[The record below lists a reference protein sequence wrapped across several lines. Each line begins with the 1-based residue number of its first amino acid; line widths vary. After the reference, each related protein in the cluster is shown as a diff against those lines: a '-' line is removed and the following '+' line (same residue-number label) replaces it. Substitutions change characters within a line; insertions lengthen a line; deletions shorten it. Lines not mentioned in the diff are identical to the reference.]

1 MKNIV
6 KHSLYLTENA
16 IESNLFPEILLLMA
30 HSDESIRNY
39 SAQVIREVVQHS
51 VQVQSS
57 VFYQCRSHLNC
68 IINYNKWISYGFLIS
83 YMGSIS

>member
-1 MKNIV
+1 MIKNIV

-30 HSDESIRNY
+30 HPDESIRNN

-51 VQVQSS
+51 VQVQY
-57 VFYQCRSHLNC
+57 YQYQY
-68 IINYNKWISYGFLIS
+68 IIF
-83 YMGSIS
+83 

>member
-1 MKNIV
+1 MIKNIV

-30 HSDESIRNY
+30 HPDESIRNN

-51 VQVQSS
+51 VQVQY
-57 VFYQCRSHLNC
+57 YQ
-68 IINYNKWISYGFLIS
+68 YQ
-83 YMGSIS
+83 YMIF